1 MSAASSLGIT
11 TNLLDVLYT
20 IFISSLLFEFEGL
33 IWLLSNIQQIVVP
46 ARIMQ
51 YCAGCS
57 QLQPH
62 ADVPE
67 YGHMSKQYLSRCVV
81 LSMSASTN
89 HYGCL

>member
-11 TNLLDVLYT
+11 TDLLDVLYT
-20 IFISSLLFEFEGL
+20 IFISTHFSLLFQFEGL

-57 QLQPH
+57 QLQP
-62 ADVPE
+62 
-67 YGHMSKQYLSRCVV
+67 QCRCARIWSHVK
-81 LSMSASTN
+81 TIP
-89 HYGCL
+89 